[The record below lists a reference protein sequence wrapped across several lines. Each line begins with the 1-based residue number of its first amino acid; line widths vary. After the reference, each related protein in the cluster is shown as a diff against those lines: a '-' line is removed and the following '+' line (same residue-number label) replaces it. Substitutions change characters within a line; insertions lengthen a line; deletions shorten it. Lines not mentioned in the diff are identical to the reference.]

1 MQKNYWLSY
10 YFWLD
15 LLSTLTMV
23 LDLVWISALLTG
35 GNGVQSAAS
44 IAKVARASRASKI
57 GARATKLIRIIR
69 LIRFLKLY
77 KNASKQ
83 LARGHKL

>member
-1 MQKNYWLSY
+1 MSY

-15 LLSTLTMV
+15 LISTLTMV
-23 LDLVWISALLTG
+23 LDLVWISQLLTG

-83 LARGHKL
+83 LIKKAQKH